1 MYIIGKEEV
10 EAVRRVI
17 ESQKL
22 FRYGEAEGGE
32 TDKFE
37 SEWSDKIGV
46 KHTIAMTSGTAALIC
61 AMAGLE
67 IGPGDEVIVPA
78 YTFMATALAPLAVGA
93 VPVLAD
99 IDESLTLDP
108 EDFER
113 KITPRTKAV
122 VPVDMCGL
130 PCDMD
135 AIMKIAGKHN
145 VLVVED
151 ACQALGGSYRG
162 RRLGSMGDVGAFS
175 FNYYKIITCGEGG
188 ALVTNGAEI
197 YERALIQ
204 HDGGCTFR
212 HHASGIGI
220 PFFAGLNFRMNE
232 ILSAILRVQLTRL
245 DGILS
250 ALRAEKRRMM
260 EELASKTAFSFN
272 PINDADGECATTLA
286 LLFESAERVRGFL
299 EHLKEAGVSAYSPI
313 DSDRH
318 VYVNWEPL
326 MEKRGAHHPARDPLR
341 LPGPVPEYSPDMCPT
356 TLSILERTVY
366 LSTSPTR
373 SEEDLKNLL
382 ARVKEAAAR
391 A

>member
-1 MYIIGKEEV
+1 MYIMGKEEV

-17 ESQKL
+17 ESKVL
-22 FRYGEAEGGE
+22 FRYGGGECGE

-37 SEWSDKIGV
+37 REWSDKIGV

-61 AMAGLE
+61 AMAGLG

-93 VPVLAD
+93 VPVLAE

-108 EDFER
+108 QDFER

-122 VPVDMCGL
+122 APVDMCGL

-135 AIMKIAGKHN
+135 AIMEIAGKHN
-145 VLVVED
+145 ILVVED
-151 ACQALGGSYRG
+151 ACQALGGAYRG
-162 RRLGSMGDVGAFS
+162 RRLGSIGDVGAFS
-175 FNYYKIITCGEGG
+175 FNQYKIITCGEGG
-188 ALVTNGAEI
+188 AMVTNSAEI

-204 HDGGCTFR
+204 HDGGCAFR
-212 HHASGIGI
+212 EHASDIGT
-220 PFFAGLNFRMNE
+220 PFFAGLNFRINE

-250 ALRAEKRRMM
+250 ALRDEKRRMM
-260 EELASKTAFSFN
+260 EELASETVFSLN
-272 PINDADGECATTLA
+272 PINDTEGECATTLA
-286 LLFESAERVRGFL
+286 LLFESPETVRSFL
-299 EHLKEAGVSAYSPI
+299 EQLGKRGVSAYSPI
-313 DSDRH
+313 NSDRH
-318 VYVNWEPL
+318 VYSNWEPV
-326 MEKRGAHHPARDPLR
+326 MQKRGAHHPARDPLR
-341 LPGPVPEYSPDMCPT
+341 LSKPPLAYSPDMCPT
-356 TLSILERTVY
+356 TLSVLERTVY

-373 SEEDLKNLL
+373 SDEELKNLL
-382 ARVKEAAAR
+382 ACVKEAAAR